1 MEFKAEC
8 ENPVDI
14 KPIRVDIATEW
25 NLKLKRL
32 LIFYTVSLVD
42 IATEW
47 NLKHVAST
55 HQRSSCLVD
64 IATEWNL
71 KALLPYKYR
80 FRSPG
85 RYSNRME
92 FKEGRRTGIT
102 DKKQSRYRNRMEF
115 KELAASAFFSRIIME
130 QCTFLS
136 ITLTKENSWKP
147 ESQEA

>member
-1 MEFKAEC
+1 M
-8 ENPVDI
+8 
-14 KPIRVDIATEW
+14 
-25 NLKLKRL
+25 
-32 LIFYTVSLVD
+32 VD

-71 KALLPYKYR
+71 KFNIPPVLHAPR
-80 FRSPG
+80 MS

-115 KELAASAFFSRIIME
+115 KKLTASAFFSRIIME

-136 ITLTKENSWKP
+136 ITLTKENSWKQ
-147 ESQEA
+147 ESQES